1 MLQPLARSL
10 HNLRNAADAPSL
22 ADAVERSLCDRGF
35 IGFLFYDVARPL
47 GEGAVIRNFDD
58 GLVARYD
65 HLKLWKMDP
74 LGVQGSER
82 RQPIVWDARYPA
94 EYREQEL
101 LWDPLIAAGFRNFIA
116 IPIYGP
122 TGRRNIFVG
131 FAEKFRRSARVTER
145 VIDEFVVIAYHMA
158 SFVDHQAEA
167 DSDSRPRVTPREIEC
182 LQWTARGKTAW
193 EIATILGIAERTVN
207 FHLSNVMGKL
217 EVPSKHQAALKALR
231 AGLFDVD

>member
-10 HNLRNAADAPSL
+10 HDLRNAADAPSL

-35 IGFLFYDVARPL
+35 NGFLFYDVARPL

-145 VIDEFVVIAYHMA
+145 VIDEFVVHRRAHR
-158 SFVDHQAEA
+158 Q
-167 DSDSRPRVTPREIEC
+167 
-182 LQWTARGKTAW
+182 
-193 EIATILGIAERTVN
+193 
-207 FHLSNVMGKL
+207 LSPEQRDGQIR
-217 EVPSKHQAALKALR
+217 SALKASSGAESAASWFVRRRLTTSS
-231 AGLFDVD
+231 